1 MSIVTVQLGQCGNQI
16 GLELFDN
23 IFNDCQAGHRTT
35 FSTASWERFFHQSQ
49 HGDFVARAV
58 LIDMEPKVIRQNL
71 SRPTKWKYEQASSF
85 NQRQGCGNNWAD
97 GFCVQGPAH
106 SDVMENL
113 VRRQVER
120 CERLSGFLP
129 VMSVAGGTGSGVG
142 TFVTQRLRDSYPKS
156 FLVNH
161 LTWPYSQGETVV
173 QNYNSLL
180 TLRHVYQLSDALLV
194 QENDVV
200 HRICGQLLRLKH
212 VSVNHINK
220 VIAHHLG
227 AVLQPA
233 LTADSHGVY
242 SRNPLGEL
250 VSCLASHCEYRLLS
264 ISSVPHIP
272 APSMAYSTFHWPVML
287 KHLRQMLASSSKMEE
302 GNSRQVCERPRRL
315 PGSPNVSLANLLVL
329 RGKDVFTT
337 ETGDFGDAALYSD
350 WLAPKDALSVWKS
363 PVAFNKYEKTATL
376 VSNSQALME
385 PLDHIVRKAWNLFAS
400 RAFIH
405 HYSKFGVSEEDFL
418 DSFAFVEQILSS
430 YGQLGGNTS

>member
-1 MSIVTVQLGQCGNQI
+1 
-16 GLELFDN
+16 
-23 IFNDCQAGHRTT
+23 
-35 FSTASWERFFHQSQ
+35 
-49 HGDFVARAV
+49 
-58 LIDMEPKVIRQNL
+58 MEPKVIRQNL

-85 NQRQGCGNNWAD
+85 TQRQGCGNNWAN
-97 GFCVQGPAH
+97 GFCVQGPAQ
-106 SDVMENL
+106 SEAMENL

-161 LTWPYSQGETVV
+161 LTWPYSQGEAVV

-180 TLRHVYQLSDALLV
+180 TLRHVCQLSDALLV

-200 HRICGQLLRLKH
+200 HAICGQMLRLKH
-212 VSVNHINK
+212 VSINHINK

-233 LTADSHGVY
+233 LSADSHGVY

-250 VSCLASHCEYRLLS
+250 VSCLASHSEYRLLS
-264 ISSVPHIP
+264 IISVPHIP
-272 APSMAYSTFHWPVML
+272 APSMAFSTFHWPVLL
-287 KHLRQMLASSSKMEE
+287 KHLRQKLLSNSKMEA
-302 GNSRQVCERPRRL
+302 GKVSSAGVSPRPF
-315 PGSPNVSLANLLVL
+315 NVSLANLLVL

-337 ETGDFGDAALYSD
+337 ETGDFGEAGLYSD
-350 WLAPKDALSVWKS
+350 WLPAKEALSVWKS

-385 PLDHIVRKAWNLFAS
+385 PLDHIVRKAWSLFAC

-405 HYSKFGVSEEDFL
+405 HYSKFGVTEEDFL
-418 DSFAFVEQILSS
+418 DSFAFAEQILSS

>member
-35 FSTASWERFFHQSQ
+35 FSTASCERFFHQSQ

-106 SDVMENL
+106 SEVMENL

-161 LTWPYSQGETVV
+161 VTWPYSQGE
-173 QNYNSLL
+173 
-180 TLRHVYQLSDALLV
+180 LSDALLV

-200 HRICGQLLRLKH
+200 HGICGQLLRLKH
-212 VSVNHINK
+212 VSINHINK

-287 KHLRQMLASSSKMEE
+287 KHLRHMMASSSKTDE
-302 GNSRQVCERPRRL
+302 GISQQVCERPRRL
-315 PGSPNVSLANLLVL
+315 PGSSNVSLANLLVL

-337 ETGDFGDAALYSD
+337 QTGDFGDAALYSD
-350 WLAPKDALSVWKS
+350 WLPPKDALSVWKS